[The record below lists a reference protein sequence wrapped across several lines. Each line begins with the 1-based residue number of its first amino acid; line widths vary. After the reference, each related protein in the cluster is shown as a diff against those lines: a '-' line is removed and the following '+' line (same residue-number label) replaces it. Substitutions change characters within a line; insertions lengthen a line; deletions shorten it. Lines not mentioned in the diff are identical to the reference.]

1 MKILKAISVAW
12 RNRPKKTLA
21 DLNDWALAF
30 IGGPSFLIGTFYVSV
45 VWKVTPELVDISQVH
60 GLPLKAVLAFLLLGG
75 LALNGWFFL
84 TVARRCN
91 ELLYERNFK

>member
-1 MKILKAISVAW
+1 MKFLKLISVAW

-45 VWKVTPELVDISQVH
+45 VWKSTPELISLSQDH
-60 GLPLKAVLAFLLLGG
+60 GLPPAAILAFLLLAG
-75 LALNGWFFL
+75 LALSGWFFL